1 MSLAKTRR
9 IQRGSMVGCAF
20 ISGGQGVA
28 ALVVEQ
34 AHHVEGV
41 AQGALGELS
50 RQLQGTRGTPAEQR
64 AVEIPD
70 GGVFFIVHADNDTR
84 ATVSVG

>member
-1 MSLAKTRR
+1 
-9 IQRGSMVGCAF
+9 MVGSAF
-20 ISGGQGVA
+20 IAGGQSVA

-50 RQLQGTRGTPAEQR
+50 RQLQGTHGTPAEQR

-70 GGVFFIVHADNDTR
+70 GGVFFFVHEGMDIR
-84 ATVSVG
+84 MRVGVG